1 MFDKRK
7 YVIMRCIQEEKL
19 LVLRHGISTE
29 NPIFSWADHP
39 SLITDAVENGWSR
52 FAFTTLIS
60 SPSVK
65 SAKSLL
71 GVCAAGGPIDAEI
84 AWEVCQGSADFMQKI
99 RLNPG
104 LKKIIASVSSSMGV
118 VSVIRTPLPLPGPH
132 LGNSSFP
139 QEAYF
144 EITILSWNENIHDHL
159 VDKERKYKSEGEKIK
174 LIGEDFNAKMNSD
187 SLHHVNGR
195 NKIEDM
201 KLGGKKDG
209 KNEVIFLSVGFTGGA
224 TMLDPVFYT
233 PKRSGRFKIFILF

>member
-1 MFDKRK
+1 MGFPGFIKRITILK
-7 YVIMRCIQEEKL
+7 EMHPIKKKNYY
-19 LVLRHGISTE
+19 VLRHGISTE

-39 SLITDAVENGWSR
+39 SLITDAVENGWSG

-71 GVCAAGGPIDAEI
+71 AVCAAGDPIDAEI

-99 RLNPG
+99 ILNPG

-139 QEAYF
+139 QEAHF
-144 EITILSWNENIHDHL
+144 EITILSCNENIHDHL
-159 VDKERKYKSEGEKIK
+159 VDKERKYKSGEKIK

-187 SLHHVNGR
+187 SLNHVNGR

-209 KNEVIFLSVGFTGGA
+209 KNEVICLSVGFTGGA
-224 TMLDPVFYT
+224 TIPFENSWKL
-233 PKRSGRFKIFILF
+233 SWICW